1 MTQLELLRTWSDARL
16 LDLIRESQ
24 PWIDKYGLLAI
35 AVGLFSETLM
45 FTGFIVP
52 GYGILIAAGFLAA
65 SGSLPLIP
73 TFIIAVLA
81 AIAGD
86 QVSFSAGRLAGE
98 RLMRRKQTT
107 ATRIRDGLERQSAA
121 WLLWYHY
128 VPPLRAALPCVAGYI
143 RYPYRRWLLFDTAG
157 VAIWVGVAM
166 AIGYT
171 ASGALHGSGGLA
183 AQVIN
188 GVIGILVIA
197 FLWRA
202 RKAWSSTQVNS
213 ERTPSTQ

>member
-1 MTQLELLRTWSDARL
+1 MTHVELLRAWSDARL

-24 PWIDKYGLLAI
+24 PWIDKYGLVAVAI
-35 AVGLFSETLM
+35 GLFTETLM

-52 GYGILIAAGFLAA
+52 GYGILIAAGFLIA
-65 SGSLPLIP
+65 SGSLPP
-73 TFIIAVLA
+73 VTTFIIAVLA

-86 QVSFSAGRLAGE
+86 QVSFGAGRFAGE

-107 ATRIRDGLERQSAA
+107 AMKIRAGLERQSAL

-143 RYPYRRWLLFDTAG
+143 NYPYRRWLLFDTAG
-157 VAIWVGVAM
+157 VAIWVAVAM
-166 AIGYT
+166 GIGYT

-188 GVIGILVIA
+188 GIIGILVIA
-197 FLWRA
+197 FMWRIKKSFA
-202 RKAWSSTQVNS
+202 APVSS
-213 ERTPSTQ
+213 ERSPSTQ